1 MLKKLITFSIY
12 LGLYACDNTSSD
24 HLTFVLKDI
33 LDTNNLP
40 LSKCRGQNYDGA
52 SAMQGSKNGL
62 KTQILKEENRA
73 IAIWCYAHNVNL
85 ASCDSM
91 KKCQI
96 MKNSFSTNA
105 EIVKTIRWSP
115 KRNARLNA
123 IKAEVETEV
132 CLGLNT
138 SSKKLFS
145 QWQID
150 GLFRYMA
157 PKRYFETTFIIK
169 TFKSVY

>member
-1 MLKKLITFSIY
+1 MQKEIIVFSIY

-24 HLTFVLKDI
+24 HLTFILKDI
-33 LDTNNLP
+33 LDTNKLP

-52 SAMQGSKNGL
+52 SAMQGRKNGL

-96 MKNSFSTNA
+96 MKNSFSTNG

-132 CLGLNT
+132 YFRVKYFF
-138 SSKKLFS
+138 KKVKKQFY
-145 QWQID
+145 
-150 GLFRYMA
+150 G
-157 PKRYFETTFIIK
+157 PKPEF
-169 TFKSVY
+169 

>member
-1 MLKKLITFSIY
+1 MQKEIIVFSIY

-24 HLTFVLKDI
+24 HLTFILKDI
-33 LDTNNLP
+33 LDTNKLP

-96 MKNSFSTNA
+96 MKNSFSTNG
-105 EIVKTIRWSP
+105 EIVKAIRWSP

-138 SSKKLFS
+138 SSKITENYEIVCQVFHS
-145 QWQID
+145 
-150 GLFRYMA
+150 
-157 PKRYFETTFIIK
+157 
-169 TFKSVY
+169 

>member
-1 MLKKLITFSIY
+1 MQKKNYFSIY
-12 LGLYACDNTSSD
+12 SGLYACDNTSSD

-62 KTQILKEENRA
+62 KTQILKAENRA

-96 MKNSFSTNA
+96 MKNSFSTNG

-115 KRNARLNA
+115 KRMARLNA

-138 SSKKLFS
+138 SSKKLS
-145 QWQID
+145 YSLNGKSMDYSVIWPRNGILRP
-150 GLFRYMA
+150 LFL
-157 PKRYFETTFIIK
+157 
-169 TFKSVY
+169 